1 MVVGLRKTP
10 EVTRRRLV
18 CHCVSREACERW
30 VLGLLPLLSRSEG
43 LVFSYTLHASACS
56 PEVVTSLSRLS
67 VTHRN
72 VSRNLECKLRWK
84 G

>member
-43 LVFSYTLHASACS
+43 LVFSYTFACVRM
-56 PEVVTSLSRLS
+56 PP
-67 VTHRN
+67 
-72 VSRNLECKLRWK
+72 
-84 G
+84 